1 MLRFKSRTHPQGG
14 LTPSARPERV
24 NHPNLEA
31 RMDPWRMR
39 ASLATLAVIA
49 LAAAGCGG
57 SGDDNDKAAS
67 ASTPAATATPNDPA
81 NTATPEATPAE
92 EPSSGGDTKLTPLG
106 TKLKIGQP
114 AVIAYEDASN
124 HKKSTIRYTPEKIEK
139 GSIDDFKN
147 IELDG
152 KQKDS
157 VPYYATVKVEN
168 IGKKDLSGASPAT
181 YINAVDDRGQD
192 QSEII
197 FFGTFQRCDTETPKS
212 LKPGE
217 SYETCLAYLIPG
229 GGSIKGFHWIQF
241 DEKTGKAD
249 LNWE

>member
-1 MLRFKSRTHPQGG
+1 
-14 LTPSARPERV
+14 
-24 NHPNLEA
+24 
-31 RMDPWRMR
+31 MDPWRMR

-49 LAAAGCGG
+49 LVAAGCGG

-67 ASTPAATATPNDPA
+67 ASTPAPTTAASDPA

-92 EPSSGGDTKLTPLG
+92 EAANADGGSTKLTPLG
-106 TKLKIGQP
+106 TKLKVGEP

-124 HKKSTIRYTPEKIEK
+124 HKKSTIRLTPEKIEK
-139 GSIDDFKN
+139 GTIDDFKN

-157 VPYYATVKVEN
+157 VPYYATIKVDN

-192 QSEII
+192 QNEII

-212 LKPGE
+212 LKPGQ
-217 SYETCLAYLIPG
+217 SYETCLAYLMPG
-229 GGSIKGFHWIQF
+229 GGAIKGFHWIQF

>member
-1 MLRFKSRTHPQGG
+1 
-14 LTPSARPERV
+14 
-24 NHPNLEA
+24 
-31 RMDPWRMR
+31 MDPWRMR

-49 LAAAGCGG
+49 LVAAGCGG

-67 ASTPAATATPNDPA
+67 ASTPAPTTAASDPA
-81 NTATPEATPAE
+81 NTATPEATPTE
-92 EPSSGGDTKLTPLG
+92 EPASGGGDTALTPLG
-106 TKLKIGQP
+106 TKLKVGEP

-124 HKKSTIRYTPEKIEK
+124 HKKSTIRLTPEKIDK
-139 GSIDDFKN
+139 GTIDDFKN

-157 VPYYATVKVEN
+157 VPYYATIKVEN

-192 QSEII
+192 QNEII

-212 LKPGE
+212 LKPGQ
-217 SYETCLAYLIPG
+217 SYETCLAYLMPG
-229 GGSIKGFHWIQF
+229 GGAIKGFHWIQF

>member
-1 MLRFKSRTHPQGG
+1 
-14 LTPSARPERV
+14 
-24 NHPNLEA
+24 
-31 RMDPWRMR
+31 MDPWRMR

-67 ASTPAATATPNDPA
+67 ASTPAPTATASDPA
-81 NTATPEATPAE
+81 GTATPEATPVE
-92 EPSSGGDTKLTPLG
+92 SNSGGDTKITPLG
-106 TKLKIGQP
+106 TKLKVGQP
-114 AVIAYEDASN
+114 AVIDYKDASN
-124 HKKSTIRYTPEKIEK
+124 HKRSIIRFTPEKIEK
-139 GSIDDFKN
+139 GTIDDFKN
-147 IELDG
+147 IDLDG

-197 FFGTFQRCDTETPKS
+197 FFGTFQRCDTQTPKS

-217 SYETCLAYLIPG
+217 SYETCLAYLMPG
-229 GGSIKGFHWIQF
+229 GGAIKGFHWIQF
-241 DEKTGKAD
+241 DEKSGKAD